1 MLDPL
6 LRAQL
11 ATEGLDID
19 APVARHGG
27 AGPTGDGHVVVNGST
42 LALPLRKSSR
52 FRAAGGS
59 LWMDGRDLRLSVE
72 PIRRP
77 LFYDQVTSDG
87 IPMHMLARLHGADVL
102 ATTVVQTCIRYSPDQ
117 RCRYCSIEESL
128 EAGTTTRVK
137 TPGQLAEVARTAVAL
152 DRVRHM
158 VMTTGTSAAP
168 DRGARYLARCARA
181 VHSACPDLPVQVQC
195 EPPSELSALGE
206 LRRSGAA
213 SIGIHVESLD
223 ESVRARWLPGKAQVP
238 LDDYWAAW
246 FEAVDV
252 FGWNQVSTYLL
263 IGLGE
268 HPDELVES
276 AARLIGIGVYPFVVP
291 VRPGTATLAAADGLF
306 SPAPEYVS
314 TVSGRV
320 AALLYEAG
328 MEGSRQSS
336 GCASCGACSTIP
348 RPNVGA
354 AASLEPAVVTGC
366 TAVMANGSG
375 PAHGGIGGPD

>member
-11 ATEGLDID
+11 ATEGLEID

-42 LALPLRKSSR
+42 LALPLRKSGR
-52 FRAAGGS
+52 FRVTGGS
-59 LWMDGRDLRLSVE
+59 LWMDGRDLHLSVE

-117 RCRYCSIEESL
+117 RCRYCSIEQSL

-181 VHSACPDLPVQVQC
+181 VHSVCPDLPVQVQC
-195 EPPSELSALGE
+195 EPPSELSVLGE

-238 LDDYWAAW
+238 LDDYWGAW
-246 FEAVDV
+246 IEAVDV

-268 HPDELVES
+268 HPDELVEG

-291 VRPGTATLAAADGLF
+291 VRPGAATLAAADGLF
-306 SPAPEYVS
+306 PPPPEYVA
-314 TVSGRV
+314 TVSARV
-320 AALLYEAG
+320 AALLQAAG
-328 MEGSRQSS
+328 MEGTRQSG
-336 GCASCGACSTIP
+336 GCVSCGACSTVP
-348 RPNVGA
+348 RRHVGA
-354 AASLEPAVVTGC
+354 VGTPGPTGVAIRRAILANHPGAAG
-366 TAVMANGSG
+366 TA
-375 PAHGGIGGPD
+375 IGGPD